1 MRATALRPLPHLCGF
16 TSDTASDNDH
26 HLCGLL
32 INAAETLPASGRS
45 PGSGLLGRR
54 ILYCVMR
61 PPSKSAHAVPRGTE
75 LVPMVWTNA

>member
-1 MRATALRPLPHLCGF
+1 M
-16 TSDTASDNDH
+16 
-26 HLCGLL
+26 
-32 INAAETLPASGRS
+32 AAEALPASDRS